1 MKKRIAAMVLCGC
14 MTLQVTAWAAFT
26 DMKDTRWDW
35 ARDAIESM
43 TDSGIIKGYDDNT
56 FKPEKSVS
64 KIESLILMARVA
76 GVDEAANADFVSA
89 AVDAYQSELKS
100 YNTTYKREISYLLYR
115 GMLTKDDLPLYVS
128 DSESGVALKRYEAA
142 ILLTKL
148 LWNDSLSASSQQ
160 TLTFSDAADIPS
172 TAKAY
177 VSYVVSNGIMNGM
190 DGNTFNPMGE
200 VTRAQ
205 MATLLYRV
213 MGNFPVTVVRGNMV
227 SYDAD
232 KKELKVRDADGVNKG
247 YTLTAKAAVRLDG
260 VAAEADSIWVGSD
273 VIINIDT
280 NGVVRLVE
288 ALSPESQQTVTG
300 IFAKYQSA
308 SDGVAVYVTDA
319 VTSKTT
325 QYIMAD
331 GAAVY
336 KNGSANKTIA
346 DLKANDYVTLT
357 LQNGNIIEIR
367 AEDKK
372 QTVSGTLNDIHLLP
386 EYGIAVATGSTVTE
400 YTVDSDVE
408 VKRNG
413 KYTTPA
419 DLLVGDTVSL
429 TLTYGIVTSI
439 TATSKTQSV
448 SGSIV
453 RIVIDTEDP
462 MITIREKD
470 NTEQEYHLKNTA
482 AITRNESTADV
493 YDLRLGDTATVKI
506 EGSTVVS
513 ITVSAVGEN
522 STIDGV
528 VEYVNSSY
536 GYIKLQGVNEL
547 IFVTKAKVTYKDG
560 TTGAVRNIKA
570 GNNIT
575 AFCSPSNGSYEATL
589 IVVND

>member
-1 MKKRIAAMVLCGC
+1 MKKKLAAMVLCGC

-128 DSESGVALKRYEAA
+128 DSESGVALKRYESA

-177 VSYVVSNGIMNGM
+177 VSYVVANGIMNGM

-288 ALSPESQQTVTG
+288 ALSPEAQQTVTG
-300 IFAKYQSA
+300 IFTKYQSA

-331 GAAVY
+331 GAAIY
-336 KNGSANKTIA
+336 KNGSANKTIS

-372 QTVSGTLNDIHLLP
+372 QTVSGTLDDIHLLP
-386 EYGIAVATGSTVTE
+386 EYGIAVKTGSTVTE
-400 YTVDSDVE
+400 YAVDSDVE

-482 AITRNESTADV
+482 AITRNESAADV
-493 YDLRLGDTATVKI
+493 YDLRLGDTVTVKI

-560 TTGAVRNIKA
+560 STGAVRNIKA

-575 AFCSPSNGSYEATL
+575 AFCSQANGSYEATL

>member
-1 MKKRIAAMVLCGC
+1 MKKKLAAMVLCGC

-76 GVDEAANADFVSA
+76 GVDEAKNADFVSA
-89 AVDAYQSELKS
+89 ALDAYQSELKA
-100 YNTTYKREISYLLYR
+100 YNTTYKREISYLLYK

-128 DSESGVALKRYEAA
+128 DSESAVALKRYEAA

-213 MGNFPVTVVRGNMV
+213 MGNFPVTVVRGNAV

-232 KKELKVRDADGVNKG
+232 KQELKVRDADGVNKG

-260 VAAEADSIWVGSD
+260 AAAEADSIWVGAD

-280 NGVVRLVE
+280 NGTVRLVE
-288 ALSPESQQTVTG
+288 ALSPEAQQTVTG

-325 QYIMAD
+325 QYVMAD
-331 GAAVY
+331 GAAIY

-357 LQNGNIIEIR
+357 LQNGSIIEIR

-372 QTVSGTLNDIHLLP
+372 QTVSGTVNDIHLLP
-386 EYGIAVATGSTVTE
+386 EYGISVKTGSVVTE
-400 YTVDSDVE
+400 YAVDSDVE

-448 SGSIV
+448 NGSIV

-482 AITRNESTADV
+482 AITRNESAADV

-513 ITVSAVGEN
+513 IAVSAVGEN